1 MAYQILSS
9 IFQPYNSDLSVAQ
22 AHGMATAM
30 LCVDD
35 HSDSIN
41 WLNEIFEA
49 HEQPIEEDKAQ
60 IINLFEQTR
69 KLLNPDESLFEF
81 DLFLPENVDLSE
93 QAITLANWCEG
104 FLWGIGYAQS
114 KADWKEET
122 DGILRDMV
130 AFTKLD
136 SDVEDDN
143 DDDEAAF
150 IQVHEYLRAA
160 VLIIRDELNSDSN
173 SQP

>member
-1 MAYQILSS
+1 MAYQTLSS
-9 IFQPYNSDLSVAQ
+9 IFQRYNSDLSVAQ

-30 LCVDD
+30 LCVDG
-35 HSDSIN
+35 HSDAIN

-49 HEQPIEEDKAQ
+49 HESLIEEDKAQ
-60 IINLFEQTR
+60 IVNLFEQTR
-69 KLLNPDESLFEF
+69 KLLEPDDSFFEF
-81 DLFLPENVDLSE
+81 DLFLPENIDLSE
-93 QAITLANWCEG
+93 QAIALASWCEG

-114 KADWKEET
+114 KVNWQEET

-143 DDDEAAF
+143 DDDESAF
-150 IQVHEYLRAA
+150 IQVHEYLRTA
-160 VLIIRDELNSDSN
+160 VLMVRDELSVDSTNSH
-173 SQP
+173 